1 MIQIQFFSH
10 RDTDHLV
17 SIANNELAKIVTW
30 LKANTLSL
38 NLTKT
43 NFMIF
48 HPRQKMING
57 IVPFVME
64 NTVIEQVVETS

>member
-1 MIQIQFFSH
+1 
-10 RDTDHLV
+10 
-17 SIANNELAKIVTW
+17 
-30 LKANTLSL
+30 
-38 NLTKT
+38 
-43 NFMIF
+43 MIF